1 MGWRGVLVI
10 TVALGLGACGND
22 VARDTNAKDGGV
34 EDVRLEDAG
43 AEDAGFEPELCP
55 DPSDPEVHYVS
66 GDPNA
71 CRSVVLDCTF
81 DQNGFDN
88 ACGCGCID
96 KGDAGCPTTDDGNI
110 VWVSK
115 NPAECP
121 PEPPACALNEIG
133 FSNTCGCGCKQ
144 PG

>member
-1 MGWRGVLVI
+1 MGWRGVVAVI
-10 TVALGLGACGND
+10 VALGLGACGND
-22 VARDTNAKDGGV
+22 VARDAHAEDGGAG
-34 EDVRLEDAG
+34 DAR
-43 AEDAGFEPELCP
+43 AEDAGSERELCP
-55 DPSDPEVHYVS
+55 DPDDSEVHYVAD
-66 GDPNA
+66 DPNA
-71 CRSVVLDCTF
+71 CRSIVLDCAF

-96 KGDAGCPTTDDGNI
+96 KGDAGCPALGDGNI

-115 NPAECP
+115 NPAECA
-121 PEPPACALNEIG
+121 PEPPACGLNEIG